1 MGETP
6 MLGLIQ
12 RFRTRILDND
22 PLKNVLE
29 GKLEFTPAQIEGF
42 ITEAFYDINEAEPQT
57 FDTLD
62 QFPKTSLLLQGAL
75 IFMLRA
81 RGLLH
86 LRNQISYNDAGFSV
100 NLDDKAGYYAQWL
113 STEATT
119 YFNDRKQFKRAQVPR
134 FVGVGSPLGRGR
146 RNY

>member
-6 MLGLIQ
+6 MSGLIR
-12 RFRTRILDND
+12 RFRSRILDLD

-29 GKLEFTPAQIEGF
+29 GKLEFTPVEIEGF
-42 ITEAFYDINEAEPQT
+42 ITEAFYDINESEPET
-57 FDTLD
+57 SYLLT

-75 IFMLRA
+75 VFMLRA

-86 LRNQISYNDAGFSV
+86 LRNQLSYSDAGFSV

-113 STEATT
+113 NNEASI
-119 YFNDRKQFKRAQVPR
+119 YFSDRKQFKRAQVPR
-134 FVGVGSPLGRGR
+134 FVGLGSPIGRGR
-146 RNY
+146 RF